1 MILQALSEYYQRK
14 ATNDSSSIA
23 PEGFEYKEIPFV
35 LVLDRQGNI
44 VNLESTY
51 EDEGKS
57 KRAKS
62 FLIPKAVK
70 KTSGIASNLLWE
82 NPEYALGISAKNKP
96 KRVLDMH
103 EKFKEK
109 INSLEEVE
117 DDGLKALKLF
127 LDKPNKL
134 NLLQEKAKTD
144 KSFDEIL
151 KQLLEKSLPMTF
163 RLQGESNIIVE
174 SDVLREA
181 VKSLSNSNPEENEKI
196 VCLVTG
202 NRDFIE
208 QLHPAIKGVWGGQST
223 GSNIVSFNSD
233 AYCSYDKKKGYNAPV
248 GKKAAFAYTTALN
261 TLLSKDSNQRIQVGD
276 ASTVFWAAKPSGK
289 DFEKTLYS
297 LFSITDKDNPD
308 KGTEAVKSL
317 YKLVENGVSCV
328 PDGDNEFYVLGLSPN
343 AARISVRFWVKS
355 TIAQMAYNI
364 SQHFKDLRIVR
375 SSYEKEFLS
384 LFRLLVSTAV
394 QGKADN
400 IAPHLAGDFMSA
412 ILKNLPYPTI
422 LLQLVM
428 NRIKAEQKID
438 YPRAALIKAYLNR
451 LARANNK
458 EEEIEVNLNT
468 NNENQGYVLGRLF
481 AALEKI
487 QEEAQGETNSTIMRY
502 YGSASST
509 PVTVFSTL
517 MKLHHHHLDKLGKV
531 NKGRAVNFEKLVS
544 EITSKIDDTKGYSSH
559 LSLADQGMFSIGYY
573 QQRQEFFTKKEKKDE

>member
-14 ATNDSSSIA
+14 VANDSSSIA

-35 LVLDRQGNI
+35 LILDRQGNI

-51 EDEGKS
+51 EGEGKS
-57 KRAKS
+57 RKAKS
-62 FLIPKAVK
+62 FLIPKSVK
-70 KTSGIASNLLWE
+70 KTSGISSNLLWE
-82 NPEYALGISAKNKP
+82 NPEYALGIPIKNEHQ
-96 KRVLDMH
+96 RVSLMH
-103 EKFKEK
+103 KEF
-109 INSLEEVE
+109 IRRIDFLREVE
-117 DDGLKALKLF
+117 DDGLKSLKLF
-127 LDKPNKL
+127 LDKPDKL

-151 KQLLEKSLPMTF
+151 KQLLDKPLPMTF
-163 RLQGESNIIVE
+163 KLQNESSIII
-174 SDVLREA
+174 
-181 VKSLSNSNPEENEKI
+181 KSNVVRGAIKSFSNSNSEESEKTL
-196 VCLVTG
+196 CLVTG
-202 NRDFIE
+202 NRDSIE

-223 GSNIVSFNSD
+223 GSNIVSFNLKSF
-233 AYCSYDKKKGYNAPV
+233 CSYNKKQGDNAPV

-261 TLLSKDSNQRIQVGD
+261 TLLGKDSNQRIQVGD
-276 ASTVFWAAKPSGK
+276 ASTVFWAAKSSGK
-289 DFEKTLYS
+289 EFEKTLYS
-297 LFSITDKDNPD
+297 LFSKPDKDNPD
-308 KGTEAVKSL
+308 RGTEDVKSL
-317 YKLVENGVSCV
+317 FKLVENGVSNV
-328 PDGDNEFYVLGLSPN
+328 PDGDTEFYVLGLSPN

-364 SQHFKDLRIVR
+364 SHHFKDLCIK
-375 SSYEKEFLS
+375 SSYKSGFLS
-384 LFRLLVSTAV
+384 LFRLLISTAV

-400 IAPHLAGDFMSA
+400 IVPHLAGDFMSA

-451 LARANNK
+451 LARKNNK
-458 EEEIEVNLNT
+458 KEEIEVSLNT

-481 AALEKI
+481 ATFEKT

-544 EITSKIDDTKGYSSH
+544 EITSKINNTKGYPLH
-559 LSLADQGMFSIGYY
+559 LSLEDQGMFSIGYY
-573 QQRQEFFTKKEKKDE
+573 QQRQEFFKKREDAND